1 MVGVTGQVQQVAGS
15 VVQRVRQRDGQG
27 HKPGIRT
34 GEVSRGQN
42 QAGSATRQ
50 EQERRFTRY
59 RAQEKHTPRQSLQV
73 WPSLKY
79 TSIISS
85 RCLTGCKV
93 ESLIAG
99 STRWPALVL
108 QLIRQVS
115 PTIAGQSIPDTKI
128 LLIWL
133 YFTTKI
139 L

>member
-1 MVGVTGQVQQVAGS
+1 MVGVTSQVQQ
-15 VVQRVRQRDGQG
+15 RRMVRQSQGSEQGQQR
-27 HKPGIRT
+27 I
-34 GEVSRGQN
+34 
-42 QAGSATRQ
+42 RQ
-50 EQERRFTRY
+50 EQEQGAGTGTGY

-115 PTIAGQSIPDTKI
+115 PTIAGQSIPD
-128 LLIWL
+128 
-133 YFTTKI
+133 
-139 L
+139 

>member
-1 MVGVTGQVQQVAGS
+1 MVRHSQGSEQGQ
-15 VVQRVRQRDGQG
+15 QR
-27 HKPGIRT
+27 I
-34 GEVSRGQN
+34 
-42 QAGSATRQ
+42 RQ
-50 EQERRFTRY
+50 EQEQEQGAGTGY

-73 WPSLKY
+73 RPSLKY

-115 PTIAGQSIPDTKI
+115 PTIAGQSIPD
-128 LLIWL
+128 
-133 YFTTKI
+133 
-139 L
+139 